1 MKSMILVLLTLILLS
16 PTYTQQEKVTDDITV
31 FKIKTYSTDRQDIEV
46 DVDAKIEDNLITVVI
61 TRDGNEQVIEIPFSD
76 NASDEIIKTSKVVV
90 RAILTDGDYEV
101 HAYSHDTK
109 ACSYSQAKKGKD
121 FIFQHDSRPHKTHD
135 QTWLGVHIQTLTDQ
149 LKAYF
154 KVKNHGGILVSG
166 VEEDSPAEKA
176 RLKAGDVIYKVNDE
190 SIESTNDLSR
200 YIRGRE
206 SGEEIKIYITRN
218 GRKKTLTTTLNT
230 REPEVSFTWFDTKEK
245 FDLPQMKMFKQGF
258 MFDHHDLKKEIEQL
272 REEMEELKEKLE
284 EFNGS

>member
-1 MKSMILVLLTLILLS
+1 MKPMFIVLLSFILLS
-16 PTYTQQEKVTDDITV
+16 PTYTQHEEVTEDITV
-31 FKIKTYSTDRQDIEV
+31 FTIKTHSTDQQDIEV
-46 DVDAKIEDNLITVVI
+46 DVDAKIEDGLITVVI
-61 TRDGNEQVIEIPFSD
+61 TRDGNEQVIKIPFSD
-76 NASDEIIKTSKVVV
+76 NAADEIIKTSKVVV
-90 RAILTDGDYEV
+90 RAILTDDEHEV
-101 HAYSHDTK
+101 HTYSHDKRAYSCSK
-109 ACSYSQAKKGKD
+109 AKRGKD
-121 FIFQHDSRPHKTHD
+121 FIFRHGFSPHKTHD

-218 GRKKTLTTTLNT
+218 GRKKTITATLST
-230 REPEVSFTWFDTKEK
+230 RESDDFSTWFDTKEK
-245 FDLPQMKMFKQGF
+245 FDLPHMKRFERGF
-258 MFDHHDLKKEIEQL
+258 MFDRHDLKKEIEEL

-284 EFNGS
+284 ELNGS